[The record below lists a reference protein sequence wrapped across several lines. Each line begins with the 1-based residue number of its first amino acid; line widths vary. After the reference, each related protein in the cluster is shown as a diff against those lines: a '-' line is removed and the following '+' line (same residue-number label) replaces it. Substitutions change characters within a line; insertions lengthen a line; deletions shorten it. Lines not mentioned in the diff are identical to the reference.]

1 MTGKGVLLEEATRV
15 PLLVSFPGRIREGT
29 VVAYPA
35 SHLDLFATIL
45 DYLGVP
51 SDLNRS
57 DGQSLRRY
65 IEGTSW
71 NQLYDESTVVA
82 ELDRRIPGSKNKFTG
97 SLGDIPNFMIRK
109 GNVKLIVPR
118 KRDSPVRDMMYDLA
132 NDPFEMTNLLSDGAS
147 NEVIGQAEHLKALLA
162 EWLRRKDTD
171 QNLYSSNKW
180 NLGEGRGDVAEVQNR
195 RTWRELQYWQSGSVL
210 EFGKPVLVDRT
221 SYMRREFL
229 YVGRTSQGKL
239 TIDSIYLRGR
249 DASYFS
255 LSGKAG
261 HRYRVK
267 QNQSLRIGVTFQS
280 PDPTRIADLD
290 AEIVIANDV
299 TGESA
304 IRIIGAE

>member
-1 MTGKGVLLEEATRV
+1 
-15 PLLVSFPGRIREGT
+15 LVSFPGRIREGT
-29 VVAYPA
+29 VVADPA
-35 SHLDLFATIL
+35 SHLNLFATIL

-57 DGQSLRRY
+57 DGHSLRRY

-82 ELDRRIPGSKNKFTG
+82 ELDRRIPDSKNTFTG

-195 RTWRELQYWQSGSVL
+195 RTWRELQYWQSGTVL

-229 YVGRTSQGKL
+229 YVGRTSEGKL
-239 TIDSIYLRGR
+239 SIDSIYLRGR

-261 HRYRVK
+261 HRYRIK

-280 PDPTRIADLD
+280 QAPMRIADLD

-304 IRIIGAE
+304 IRIIGAD